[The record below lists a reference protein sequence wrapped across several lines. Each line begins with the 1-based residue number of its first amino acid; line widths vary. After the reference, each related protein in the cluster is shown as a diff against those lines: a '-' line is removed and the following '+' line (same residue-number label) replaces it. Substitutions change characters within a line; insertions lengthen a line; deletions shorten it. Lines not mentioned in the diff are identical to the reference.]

1 MVCIENSLT
10 GVFDVEAFMGLKQL
24 NSPRL
29 QLADLVARTIGRYVL
44 DSDQPNQAH
53 DLLREKL

>member
-10 GVFDVEAFMGLKQL
+10 GVFDVEAIMGIKQR
-24 NSPRL
+24 NSAGL
-29 QLADLVARTIGRYVL
+29 QSADLVASTIGRHLL

-53 DLLREKL
+53 DLLREKF